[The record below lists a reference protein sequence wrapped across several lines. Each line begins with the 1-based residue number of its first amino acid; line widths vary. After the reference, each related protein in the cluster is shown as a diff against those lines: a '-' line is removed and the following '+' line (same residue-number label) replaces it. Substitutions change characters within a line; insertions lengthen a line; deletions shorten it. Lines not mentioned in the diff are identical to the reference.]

1 MGHIELFSKQNVFFC
16 FFFFLFVCLFV
27 CLFVVLLFFFDKM
40 IYFLLVV
47 RYYSILM
54 EEHLSGY
61 ASVSASKLC
70 THILDRFPYV

>member
-1 MGHIELFSKQNVFFC
+1 M
-16 FFFFLFVCLFV
+16 FFFFFFFFFVFFFVCLFV
-27 CLFVVLLFFFDKM
+27 CLFVSLLFYFFDKM

-54 EEHLSGY
+54 EGHLSGY

>member
-1 MGHIELFSKQNVFFC
+1 MGHIELFSKQNVFFL
-16 FFFFLFVCLFV
+16 FFFVFVCLFV
-27 CLFVVLLFFFDKM
+27 CLLFYFFFFDKM

>member
-1 MGHIELFSKQNVFFC
+1 MGHIELFSKQNAFFC
-16 FFFFLFVCLFV
+16 FFFLFVCLFV
-27 CLFVVLLFFFDKM
+27 CLLFYFFFFDKM

-70 THILDRFPYV
+70 THILDRVPYV